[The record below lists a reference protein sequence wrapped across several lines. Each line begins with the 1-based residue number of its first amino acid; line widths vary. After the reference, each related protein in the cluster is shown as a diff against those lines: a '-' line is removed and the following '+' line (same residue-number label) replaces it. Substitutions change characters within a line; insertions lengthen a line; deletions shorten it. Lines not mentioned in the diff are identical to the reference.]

1 MSPGGQDHPWLRTA
15 ALEELLELA
24 GLPFLHSAYQKQP
37 LIFPLQL
44 TEIKFTLFHFVP

>member
-1 MSPGGQDHPWLRTA
+1 MSPEGKDHPWLRIA
-15 ALEELLELA
+15 ALEELLNLA
-24 GLPFLHSAYQKQP
+24 GLPFLRFAYQKQP